1 MKQIGLRSYQDIRTE
16 EDEEYE
22 RDVEIAFENL
32 VEYYADDVSE
42 KGMNWMQ
49 KAQLMQR
56 ARQIVNARR

>member
-1 MKQIGLRSYQDIRTE
+1 MHSVNSYQDIRTE